1 TGGPGSDAE
10 LDGTSWLTFD
20 VDGRWRPVTTQTVMF
35 GLHEDSYLLDSPKY
49 AMTNWLSDST
59 TALQTLS
66 KGQTHTWAVWAQ
78 DVWAITPQTKLTLG
92 GRYEWWRAEKGLN
105 FSAAPALNTQQP
117 EVSDEAFSPKAVA
130 AWSPQSSVIGDG
142 WTFKGSVGV
151 ANRFPTVSELYQ
163 AVTTG
168 VVLSVPNPNLKPE
181 RALSSEL
188 SVERDWTGG
197 SLRVSLFDERVHNA
211 LISQTGTLNGS
222 AVSFVQNVERTRS
235 TGVEVVGDQ
244 KDVLV
249 KGLEISGW
257 VTYLDAQTLKDP
269 VLPAAEGKRLPQLAR
284 WRGAM
289 VATYSPTERLALTLA
304 ARYSDRMFATID
316 NSDHYANTYQGFDA
330 FFVVDAHARYRINDH
345 LAIGAGVDN
354 LNDRKYIL
362 FHPFPQRTALID
374 LKYTY

>member
-1 TGGPGSDAE
+1 
-10 LDGTSWLTFD
+10 
-20 VDGRWRPVTTQTVMF
+20 
-35 GLHEDSYLLDSPKY
+35 
-49 AMTNWLSDST
+49 
-59 TALQTLS
+59 
-66 KGQTHTWAVWAQ
+66 
-78 DVWAITPQTKLTLG
+78 
-92 GRYEWWRAEKGLN
+92 
-105 FSAAPALNTQQP
+105 
-117 EVSDEAFSPKAVA
+117 A